1 MDSTTGGVL
10 KKTETLS
17 PGEIASGLTLMIE
30 DWSDVMSAETGY
42 YYFTIQAIS
51 DNQVNCADSKLYV
64 SGTINISRIIVDDR
78 NDIFYDG
85 NPITLSLDPKPPA
98 GDSFRWFKDGVEIP
112 GATEETYQLTN
123 VSESGKYSCIV
134 TENGVSL
141 EYSTI
146 DVIKIN
152 RRPITITTDGGEKI
166 YDGTPLTKNVVTGD
180 SKNYTITFTGKAEQ
194 NTRDGQTEYICY
206 DSIVPGDE
214 STIDIT
220 GTQTEKGTSLNI
232 YTISIEGVPAN
243 ISESGTVNLGNY
255 VITSNL
261 GTLEVTKK
269 TLTIIAD
276 SAAKTYDGT
285 SLTVN
290 TYTYGS
296 GNNDSL
302 AVGDSIESVTITGSQ
317 TVAGTSY
324 NTPSEAIIKNASGM
338 DVTASYEIS
347 YANGTLEVTKRP
359 ITITADSA
367 EKVYDGTALE
377 KDSYKLTVDNG
388 EITGELTT
396 GNTIKSTG
404 DSITSVTVTGS
415 QTVAGSSDNVPS
427 AAVIKRG
434 NEDVT
439 ESYAITYTNGTL
451 EVTKKPI
458 TITAD
463 DASKTYDGTALTK
476 NSYTNSTLATG
487 DGIESVTI
495 TGSQTFV
502 GTSNNVPSAA
512 VIKNAAEDDVT
523 TSYEITYANG
533 TLEVT
538 KKALKITA
546 ASETREYNA
555 TLLTN
560 DGYSIT
566 GLVNDD
572 SIVSIT
578 VSGSQT
584 VVGKGSNTPSA
595 AVIKNKAGTEV
606 TDSYEIEYVNGT
618 LEVTKRPITITADSD
633 TKVYD
638 GTALEKNSYKL
649 TADNGATTGE
659 LTTGNT
665 INSTGD
671 SIESVT
677 VSGSQ
682 TVAESSANVPSAA
695 VIKNAAGTDV
705 TASYDITYANGTLKV
720 TKRPITITADSD
732 TKVYDGTALVKD
744 SYKLTDDNGAT
755 TGELTTGNTINSTG
769 DSITSVTVTG
779 SQIVAGSSD
788 NVPSAALIKNAA
800 GTEDVTESYEITY
813 TNGTLTVTVKSITL
827 TAADVSKTY
836 DGTALTC
843 ADCTDDSYLTD
854 EVKTGLSKT
863 DGTGLLGYG
872 DRLDSIKY
880 EGSVTTCDDNT
891 TVKNNIISSA
901 VIKNASD
908 EDVTSCYNI
917 TYEPGMLKI
926 TKRPITITADSAAKV
941 YDGTALTKNGY
952 KLTDDN
958 GATTGELTTGNTIN
972 STGDSI
978 TSVTVEGSRTEVGS
992 SNNVPSAA
1000 VIKNATEVDVTT
1012 SYEITYA
1019 NGTLEVT
1026 NMTVTITANNA
1037 TKVYDGTALTD
1048 NGYTNT
1054 GLAEGDR
1061 IESVLVAG
1069 SQTVVGSSEN
1079 VPSAAVIKNAAG
1091 VDVTESYTIIYVKGT
1106 LEVTK
1111 RPITITADSD
1121 TKVYDGTALE
1131 KNSYKLTDDNGE
1143 ITGEL
1148 TTGNTIRSTGD
1159 SIESVT
1165 VAGSQTV
1172 AGSSDNVPS
1181 AALIKNAADEDVTAS
1196 YDITYANGTLEVTK
1210 RPITITAD
1218 GDTKVYDGTALEKD
1232 SYKLTVDN
1240 GATTGE
1246 LTTGNT
1252 IKSTGDSIT
1261 SVTVT
1266 GSRTVAGSSANK
1278 PSAAVIKNATDEDVT
1293 ASYDITYVDGML
1305 TVTQKPVTIT
1315 ADSAEKTYDGTALT
1329 KNTATCNELAGDD
1342 TIVSATTEG
1351 SQTKVGTCTNKLKAV
1366 VINNKDG
1373 ADVTASYNITLANG
1387 TLTVTVKSITLTA
1400 DDVSK
1405 TYDGTALTCSGCTN
1419 DSYLTDA
1426 VKEGLS
1432 KTDGTGLLGY
1442 GDRLDSIKY
1451 EGSVT
1456 TCDDNTT
1463 VKNNIISSAVIKNAS
1478 DEDVTGCYDI
1488 TYEPGMLTIDKRPVT
1503 ITAESGSFRYDG
1515 QEHAVHDYVKTGDT
1529 KPDIA
1534 ATDEIDISTIKCQ
1547 LKKDGE
1553 STYTATAVNAGAY
1566 ENSLIKDNI
1575 VIVNKETKADVTS
1588 SYDITTAAGALYI
1601 NTGKIIVIADSDTK
1615 VYDGTAL
1622 TVDTV
1627 SSRDAEVEGSTGL
1640 TDGETITATVTG
1652 AQTDVGEA
1660 DSEVTSGTVKIMNG
1674 ETDVTANYTI
1684 VGYETGKLT
1693 VTKRE
1698 LTITAG
1704 GTEREYDGTE
1714 LKVTDYTTDNLAE
1727 GHKVSDITWDYEKTE
1742 PEDGSF
1748 STIGTITNKVSD
1760 AKINDGTGVDVTD
1773 NYEIT
1778 YVDGESTIIKN
1789 DDVTF
1794 KTNSDEKTY
1803 DGKALVVDGYEM
1815 EGKLAEGDKIETFEI
1830 GTIPKDAGEYE
1841 NKPSKI
1847 VVLNENGDDVTNNY
1861 DFGFDYGTVKINK
1874 RKVTF
1879 TAQGATKV
1887 YDGTELT
1894 NSDVEISGEGIVE
1907 GEDVSFDVTGSQTY
1921 VGSSENIFTYDIFD
1935 APKVP
1940 VTPSGPRGFTHFDIG
1955 VRSVRRAIRGVDDDT
1970 DTAEAEDNYDITVVK
1985 ELLVVTDEDVVT
1997 TKKSHEDK
2005 TYKLGDE
2012 IVFEITITNIY
2023 DAEKDITIIEQE
2035 GVLFENGTNEF
2046 LLSGVE
2052 PGETI
2057 TVQAVHVVTEEDIK
2071 DGKGEYGNTVEVKFD
2086 GVTTEH
2092 SASDDAVVD
2101 DPKLSCDLEF
2111 EIISTP
2117 EDGSDTYNVG
2127 DTVTYQITLTND
2139 GNQTFEITDITDT
2152 FTREDGSVIKL
2163 SDEAL
2168 EKLRSLIGKAL
2179 KPGESIYVSFDYQT
2193 VEDDKD
2199 NKLINTIDVTVRSGN
2214 DESDAEETLTDSLS
2228 ATAAAV
2234 NVSAVESD
2242 TDNDDEEEVITPD
2255 EDGDS
2260 DEIPAKIEEPTDSD
2274 DGAVKTSDDFPLT
2287 QSFLVMLIS
2296 AAGIIFIG
2304 RRKKN
2309 YNENN

>member
-671 SIESVT
+671 SI
-677 VSGSQ
+677 
-682 TVAESSANVPSAA
+682 
-695 VIKNAAGTDV
+695 
-705 TASYDITYANGTLKV
+705 
-720 TKRPITITADSD
+720 
-732 TKVYDGTALVKD
+732 
-744 SYKLTDDNGAT
+744 
-755 TGELTTGNTINSTG
+755 
-769 DSITSVTVTG
+769 TSVTVTG

-880 EGSVTTCDDNT
+880 EGSVTTFDDNT

-1131 KNSYKLTDDNGE
+1131 KNSYKLTADNGAT
-1143 ITGEL
+1143 TGEL
-1148 TTGNTIRSTGD
+1148 TTGNTINSTGD
-1159 SIESVT
+1159 SITSVT
-1165 VAGSQTV
+1165 VTGSQIV

-1181 AALIKNAADEDVTAS
+1181 AALIKNAAGTEDVTES
-1196 YDITYANGTLEVTK
+1196 YEITYT
-1210 RPITITAD
+1210 
-1218 GDTKVYDGTALEKD
+1218 
-1232 SYKLTVDN
+1232 
-1240 GATTGE
+1240 
-1246 LTTGNT
+1246 
-1252 IKSTGDSIT
+1252 
-1261 SVTVT
+1261 
-1266 GSRTVAGSSANK
+1266 
-1278 PSAAVIKNATDEDVT
+1278 
-1293 ASYDITYVDGML
+1293 
-1305 TVTQKPVTIT
+1305 
-1315 ADSAEKTYDGTALT
+1315 
-1329 KNTATCNELAGDD
+1329 
-1342 TIVSATTEG
+1342 
-1351 SQTKVGTCTNKLKAV
+1351 
-1366 VINNKDG
+1366 
-1373 ADVTASYNITLANG
+1373 NG

-1400 DDVSK
+1400 ADVSK
-1405 TYDGTALTCSGCTN
+1405 TYDGTALTCADCTD
-1419 DSYLTDA
+1419 DSYLTDE
-1426 VKEGLS
+1426 VKTGLS

-1456 TCDDNTT
+1456 TFDDNTT